1 VISIQ
6 SGPIGNDIN
15 FQGQPVL
22 IKSFLNAI
30 SKARNYDEVVSERD
44 KIRAKYDELK
54 SQLDELYVPPGHF
67 FSPIPSLDEIRK
79 DESIIFGKAPE
90 TLSGIDLNVDKQ
102 LTLFKELARFYP
114 EMPFKAEKSSDLR
127 YHFVNDAY
135 TYGDGIVLYG
145 MIRHLEPKK
154 IIEVGSGF
162 SSCLILDTNDLFFNG
177 QISTTFIE
185 PYPQLLKS
193 LLQEE
198 DEGATN
204 LISKRLQDVSLDVFE
219 SLGENDIL
227 FIDSTHVSKINSDV
241 NYLIFEIL
249 PRLSKGVYI
258 HIHDIF
264 YPFEYPKW
272 WVYEGR
278 GWNEAYLLRAFLEHN
293 RDFRI
298 MLMNTYLR
306 LFHKDVVQNN
316 MPLCLERMGGSI
328 WIRKEC

>member
-1 VISIQ
+1 M
-6 SGPIGNDIN
+6 
-15 FQGQPVL
+15 

-30 SKARNYDEVVSERD
+30 TKARNYDDVVSERE
-44 KIRAKYDELK
+44 KIQEKYDELK
-54 SQLDELYVPPGHF
+54 SQLDKLYVPPGHF
-67 FSPIPSLDEIRK
+67 FSPIPHLDEVRK
-79 DESIIFGKAPE
+79 DEPIIFGAASE
-90 TLSGIDLNVDKQ
+90 TLPGIDLNVAEQ
-102 LTLFKELARFYP
+102 LTLFKALARFYAD
-114 EMPFKAEKSSDLR
+114 MPFEAEKGSGLR

-193 LLQEE
+193 LLQEK
-198 DEGATN
+198 DKDATN
-204 LISKRLQDVSLDVFE
+204 LISKRLQDVSLNVFE
-219 SLGENDIL
+219 SLEENDIL

-241 NYLIFEIL
+241 NYLVFEIL

-258 HIHDIF
+258 HIHDVF

-278 GWNEAYLLRAFLEHN
+278 GWNEAYLLRAFLEYN
-293 RDFRI
+293 ENFKI
-298 MLMNTYLR
+298 VLMNTYLR
-306 LFHKDVVQNN
+306 LFYKDVVQEN